1 MLSSRLPVTHRPLVV
16 AHDGIAPILMADA
29 TLAKSMEVA
38 IAMNFIMSKGVE
50 EMWVVDVKV
59 EEVLWIVRLRAFVVS
74 DC

>member
-1 MLSSRLPVTHRPLVV
+1 
-16 AHDGIAPILMADA
+16 MADA